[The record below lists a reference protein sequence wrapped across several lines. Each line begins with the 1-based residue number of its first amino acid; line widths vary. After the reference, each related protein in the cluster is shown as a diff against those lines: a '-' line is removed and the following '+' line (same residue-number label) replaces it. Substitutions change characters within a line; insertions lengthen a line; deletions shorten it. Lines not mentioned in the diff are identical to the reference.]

1 MDRVLRPGGVIA
13 VLGYNFHEAVGCA
26 GAEEFNALRKRMFE
40 EEGDF
45 ARSWDPR
52 ARHVFEGEY
61 RTIPQLTY
69 EDKERC
75 VEVNTLFTLL
85 NQSDVSCFHHFQR
98 RLAFRGCSQHEPQRL
113 PRGAEDLVWV
123 SDILQRERRR
133 EIHSGV
139 LRKVGRFREGSR
151 AAMIT
156 EVN

>member
-40 EEGDF
+40 EGDF
-45 ARSWDPR
+45 AKSWDPR

-75 VEVNTLFTLL
+75 AGKQIYYTNLSTFTI
-85 NQSDVSCFHHFQR
+85 NVSRFPHFQR
-98 RLAFRGCSQHEPQRL
+98 RLAFRGYSQHESQRL
-113 PRGAEDLVWV
+113 PRGAENLFRV
-123 SDILQRERRR
+123 SDLLQRERRR
-133 EIHSGV
+133 EVHSGV
-139 LRKVGRFREGSR
+139 LRKVGRFK
-151 AAMIT
+151 
-156 EVN
+156 

>member
-13 VLGYNFHEAVGCA
+13 VLGYNFHEAVVGCAA

-45 ARSWDPR
+45 AKSAWDPR

-75 VEVNTLFTLL
+75 AGKQIYYTNL
-85 NQSDVSCFHHFQR
+85 
-98 RLAFRGCSQHEPQRL
+98 
-113 PRGAEDLVWV
+113 
-123 SDILQRERRR
+123 
-133 EIHSGV
+133 
-139 LRKVGRFREGSR
+139 
-151 AAMIT
+151 
-156 EVN
+156 